1 MNARVAVRPGAAV
14 GVDDKGAASMAG
26 SNRQRLL
33 VEERRR
39 KILEVLDQ
47 NERVTVQEL
56 VRRFAV
62 TAVTIRKDLDALTDA
77 GAIVRS
83 HGGALKPISGPTDI
97 AINVKE
103 ILHHEEKV
111 RIGAAAA
118 ALVQND
124 ETIILDSGTTTL
136 EVARQIAGR
145 KLRSLTVITN
155 GLNIAVELARLP
167 YVRLIMI
174 GGMVRHLSHSVVGP
188 HAEQMLQ
195 GLNADRLFLG
205 IDGLDLQ
212 IGLMTPDV
220 LEAQLNGLLIRVARE
235 VNVVADSTK
244 FKRRSLSLIARLEA
258 VHRIVTD
265 DKIDA
270 ETVAA
275 LRAKGI
281 EVLIA

>member
-1 MNARVAVRPGAAV
+1 
-14 GVDDKGAASMAG
+14 
-26 SNRQRLL
+26 

-39 KILEVLDQ
+39 KILEVLEQD
-47 NERVTVQEL
+47 ERVTVEEL
-56 VRRFAV
+56 VGRFEV
-62 TAVTIRKDLDALTDA
+62 SAVTIRKDLDTLADA
-77 GAIVRS
+77 GALVRS
-83 HGGALKPISGPTDI
+83 HGGALKSVGGPTDI

-118 ALVQND
+118 QLVQND
-124 ETIILDSGTTTL
+124 ETIILDSGSTTL
-136 EVARQIAGR
+136 EVARQIAAR
-145 KLRSLTVITN
+145 KFKALTVITN
-155 GLNIAVELARLP
+155 GINIALELARLSQ
-167 YVRLIMI
+167 VRLIMV
-174 GGMVRHLSHSVVGP
+174 GGMVRHVSYSVVGP

-205 IDGLDLQ
+205 VDGLDLN

-220 LEAQLNGLLIRVARE
+220 LEAQLNAQLIRVARE

-244 FKRRSLSLIARLEA
+244 FKRRSLSLIARFDS
-258 VHRIVTD
+258 VHRVITD

-270 ETVAA
+270 ATATA

-281 EVLIA
+281 EVVIA